1 MSTQLLTVNE
11 ALERLALSRD
21 KFYKLIRSGDLQTV
35 KIGRAR
41 RVPEDAIEA
50 FIDRHRVGGEAA

>member
-21 KFYKLIRSGDLQTV
+21 KLYDLIRTGDLQTV

-41 RVPEDAIEA
+41 RIPEDAIEA
-50 FIDRHRVGGEAA
+50 FIDEHRVGGAA